1 MYEPQLNQT
10 QPNQTQHKQ
19 TQPKQTQPKE
29 VVQET
34 SGISNTSVFLI
45 IGAVIAI
52 LVYMRFRKGSKK
64 GKGTKKGS
72 KKQGVITKWF
82 KIAFGGSAGL
92 AMGSTAVEMAMGLFS
107 IIFGLIG
114 FYFIDKHNT
123 ENTKLLQ
130 EINEDQYIGIFFRL
144 IAFLPWISVLF
155 SSMGWY
161 GGKEI
166 VDQLF

>member
-10 QPNQTQHKQ
+10 QPKQ
-19 TQPKQTQPKE
+19 TQPKQTQPTE

-34 SGISNTSVFLI
+34 SGISNTVIYLI

-52 LVYMRFRKGSKK
+52 IIYMRFRKGSKK
-64 GKGTKKGS
+64 GTTKSSTKP
-72 KKQGVITKWF
+72 GVITNLF
-82 KIAFGGSAGL
+82 KMAFGGTLGVALGF
-92 AMGSTAVEMAMGLFS
+92 TAVEMAKGLFS

-130 EINEDQYIGIFFRL
+130 EINEDQYIGIFFCL
-144 IAFLPWISVLF
+144 IAFLPWISILF
-155 SSMGWY
+155 SSLGWY

>member
-1 MYEPQLNQT
+1 M
-10 QPNQTQHKQ
+10 
-19 TQPKQTQPKE
+19 
-29 VVQET
+29 
-34 SGISNTSVFLI
+34 
-45 IGAVIAI
+45 A
-52 LVYMRFRKGSKK
+52 KGSKK
-64 GKGTKKGS
+64 T
-72 KKQGVITKWF
+72 GVITEWF
-82 KIAFGGSAGL
+82 KMAFGGSAGL
-92 AMGSTAVEMAMGLFS
+92 ALGFTAVEMTKGLFS

-130 EINEDQYIGIFFRL
+130 EINEDQYIGIFFWL